1 MEKIMNGFS
10 FGDLFAGVGGF
21 HIALKSI
28 GGECLYASEIDAY
41 ARKTYEINHNM
52 EVFGDIC
59 SLNVHDL
66 PYVDLITFGFPC
78 QDLSSIG
85 TRQGLQE
92 GTRSSLVYKALE
104 ICNCKQPK
112 AFIAEN
118 VKGLLT
124 HNRGET
130 FRSLINFM
138 EIDLGYKVYYKLINS
153 LDFLVPQNRERVYIV
168 GIRKNLLTSKEFVF
182 PKPLGRVASLQD
194 FLEENVHPKYNL
206 SDHLLKSYIYKVDD
220 GRPYKVTRQSKNT
233 RTLNSSYHKIQRL
246 TGTFVDL
253 DGYNLRKLTPR
264 EFFNLQGFPRDFK
277 ITVSDT
283 QAYRQA
289 GNAVSVPVAQAVATE
304 VARYLELDNFDSAID
319 HLTFCDFELVKPKE
333 IFYDLNVDLFGNP
346 LCK

>member
-1 MEKIMNGFS
+1 MNSFS

-21 HIALKSI
+21 HVALKSI
-28 GGECLYASEIDAY
+28 GAECLYASEVDAY

-59 SLNVHDL
+59 SLNVREL

-85 TRQGLQE
+85 TRRGLQD

-104 ICNCKQPK
+104 ICNHKRPK

-124 HNRGET
+124 HNKGDS
-130 FRSLINFM
+130 FKSLINFI
-138 EIDLGYKVYYKLINS
+138 EVELGYKVYYSVLNS

-168 GIRKNLLTSKEFVF
+168 GIRRDLLTSKEFVF
-182 PKPLGRVASLQD
+182 PKSLGRADSLQD
-194 FLEENVHPKYNL
+194 FLEENVPPKYNL
-206 SDHLLKSYIYKVDD
+206 SDRLLKSYIYKLND
-220 GRPYKVTRQSKNT
+220 GRPYKVNPQSKNT
-233 RTLNSSYHKIQRL
+233 RTLNSSYPKIQRL

-277 ITVSDT
+277 IAVSDT
-283 QAYRQA
+283 QAYKQA

-304 VARYLELDNFDSAID
+304 VVRYLG
-319 HLTFCDFELVKPKE
+319 LTDPKPKP
-333 IFYDLNVDLFGNP
+333 FNP
-346 LCK
+346 SQPPRGMIKAEGGISKCTSK